1 MSILVPSE
9 MDSRTF
15 WIRYFF
21 RVQQIE
27 KDEEKRKSLLAGIY
41 LFFSIGGKFYKITN
55 QPFPSF
61 HQASGAGDNDEDFS
75 WEDDDEEEEDVAG
88 DESRKSESLTP
99 VTDSTSKLSN
109 LSTTGGPNSSN
120 DTLQQPQNKAS
131 VAAASYPSSLVT
143 SPSNT
148 SPRDSSDGYDVVPPA
163 KSTPADVKSAQ
174 APSPSKDAA
183 KAEAKD
189 EKEKDEE
196 SEDSDWE

>member
-1 MSILVPSE
+1 M
-9 MDSRTF
+9 
-15 WIRYFF
+15 
-21 RVQQIE
+21 
-27 KDEEKRKSLLAGIY
+27 G
-41 LFFSIGGKFYKITN
+41 YKITN
-55 QPFPSF
+55 QPFPCF
-61 HQASGAGDNDEDFS
+61 HQASGADDNDEDFS
-75 WEDDDEEEEDVAG
+75 WEDDDDEEEDVAG

-163 KSTPADVKSAQ
+163 KSTPVDAKSAQ

-183 KAEAKD
+183 KAEAKG